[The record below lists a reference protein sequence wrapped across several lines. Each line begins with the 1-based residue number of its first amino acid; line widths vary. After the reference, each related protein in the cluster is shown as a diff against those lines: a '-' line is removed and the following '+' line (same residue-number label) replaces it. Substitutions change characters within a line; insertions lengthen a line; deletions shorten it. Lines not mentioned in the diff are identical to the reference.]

1 MRPAPRALV
10 SRSRSWINV
19 RIPIGQATLIIY
31 HHAGNP
37 HRLPFPII
45 LALELSPGVFR
56 LVQDSSSITP
66 ADEATYGEPI
76 VGIDYGSG
84 AVQEKDESNSSLKL
98 KISQLFS

>member
-1 MRPAPRALV
+1 MVPTPRALV
-10 SRSRSWINV
+10 ASSGSWINV
-19 RIPIGQATLIIY
+19 LIPIGQPTLIIY
-31 HHAGNP
+31 HQAGNP
-37 HRLPFPII
+37 HRLSFPII

-76 VGIDYGSG
+76 VGIDYGPG
-84 AVQEKDESNSSLKL
+84 ALQEKDESHSSLKL